1 MSSTRKP
8 KPPDRGAPDH
18 KPSRKVALN
27 EVLRSLQDLV
37 QNELNVEPAAG
48 QSIATAK
55 AAAPSPQPA
64 PEPPAPEASAPETA
78 PPGATLADHAPPS
91 VRDEASATA
100 QRPAPKTKPDKTR
113 RPSPAGGVQQE
124 LPYLDPDAE
133 RESVAIDAGTLD
145 TASAAPAVAAPET
158 SSVQDPEVAAF
169 EPVTEPA
176 VDPATPETEP
186 VHDTLEFEAETLPML
201 PDSNVAAS
209 GDAPAHDTLE
219 IETETLPTLPDNIV
233 EASGDA
239 PVATGDGQDR
249 AEWLADESDALN
261 DIPVLEDAVDLIE
274 TMPDEA
280 ASALASPVH
289 RPAPAEARRLA
300 IQAAA
305 RLNVALRKE
314 GKPVLASDVIARLV
328 RELEQVLA
336 NGAPNVDN
344 TRPKQN

>member
-8 KPPDRGAPDH
+8 KPPDRGAPEH

-48 QSIATAK
+48 QSIATAN
-55 AAAPSPQPA
+55 AAAPSPVPA
-64 PEPPAPEASAPETA
+64 PEPPASEASAPDTA
-78 PPGATLADHAPPS
+78 SPDTTLADLAPPAVS
-91 VRDEASATA
+91 DEAPASAH
-100 QRPAPKTKPDKTR
+100 RPAPKTKPAAPPPKPDKAR
-113 RPSPAGGVQQE
+113 RSSPAGGVQQE
-124 LPYLDPDAE
+124 LPYLDSDAT
-133 RESVAIDAGTLD
+133 REPAAIEAGEIKAGEIKAAAIDAD
-145 TASAAPAVAAPET
+145 SAAPTVAAPEA
-158 SSVQDPEVAAF
+158 SAIPDPEVVAL
-169 EPVTEPA
+169 EPASEPA
-176 VDPATPETEP
+176 VDPAMPETGP
-186 VHDTLEFEAETLPML
+186 VHDVPGLEMETLPAL
-201 PDSNVAAS
+201 PESNITAS
-209 GDAPAHDTLE
+209 GDA
-219 IETETLPTLPDNIV
+219 IV
-233 EASGDA
+233 
-239 PVATGDGQDR
+239 VTGDSHDR
-249 AEWLADESDALN
+249 AEWLADDGDALN

-280 ASALASPVH
+280 ASVVASPAH

-305 RLNVALRKE
+305 RLNVTLRKE